1 METFARDPETSLP
14 IFYIYDSY
22 QIQPDDWFQEFSKIR
37 NTEWDAYIVG
47 LIVEGKGSLTG
58 LDPSG
63 LSIGQIHGPG
73 FIPLKVN
80 HLTTVLKSG
89 FNAAYR

>member
-22 QIQPDDWFQEFSKIR
+22 QIKPDDWHQEFLTIR
-37 NTEWDAYIVG
+37 HTEWDAYIVG
-47 LIVEGKGSLTG
+47 LIVEGKGSSDHWKGPLLTSGPSDG
-58 LDPSG
+58 LGNPD
-63 LSIGQIHGPG
+63 
-73 FIPLKVN
+73 KVN

>member
-1 METFARDPETSLP
+1 MKDFGHLETFARDPETSLP

-22 QIQPDDWFQEFSKIR
+22 QIKPEDWFQEFSKIR
-37 NTEWDAYIVG
+37 DSEWDAYIVG
-47 LIVEGKGSLTG
+47 LIVEGKGPTNQPTR
-58 LDPSG
+58 DPSHSFG
-63 LSIGQIHGPG
+63 NPD
-73 FIPLKVN
+73 KVN

>member
-47 LIVEGKGSLTG
+47 LLVEGKGSL
-58 LDPSG
+58 DPSG
-63 LSIGQIHGPG
+63 LSTSQICGPG

>member
-22 QIQPDDWFQEFSKIR
+22 QIKPEDWYKEFSTLR

-47 LIVEGKGSLTG
+47 LIVEGKGS
-58 LDPSG
+58 SVR
-63 LSIGQIHGPG
+63 PG
-73 FIPLKVN
+73 TWTIRTARSVVIPYTVN